1 MHALRNTAEQ
11 TSPTRQVHVRVSS
24 ALKKAVKML
33 CVREGTTEQAW
44 VYGLIE
50 EQLRRR
56 APDLWPGAKAAV
68 QDSHK
73 SKTR

>member
-1 MHALRNTAEQ
+1 
-11 TSPTRQVHVRVSS
+11 
-24 ALKKAVKML
+24 ML

>member
-1 MHALRNTAEQ
+1 
-11 TSPTRQVHVRVSS
+11 VHVRVSA

-44 VYGLIE
+44 VHGLIE